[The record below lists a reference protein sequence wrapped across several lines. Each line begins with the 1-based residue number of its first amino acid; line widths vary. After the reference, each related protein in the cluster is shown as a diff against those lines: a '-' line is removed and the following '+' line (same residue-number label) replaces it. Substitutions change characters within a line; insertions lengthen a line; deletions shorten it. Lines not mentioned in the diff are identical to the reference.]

1 MGGCGGDFQGP
12 LLSFKLGSFGLV
24 NNGWP
29 LLVGKN
35 EMSPQNA
42 MYPLVL
48 PCGRRCRGHFHV
60 EDPLPRK
67 REKPGGALEDIT
79 HVKIYTYRTYSMVLQ
94 IPDCILTWL
103 A

>member
-1 MGGCGGDFQGP
+1 MQLINLTTQTTRHQFANDDFSGVSS
-12 LLSFKLGSFGLV
+12 LGLKENLCKCFK
-24 NNGWP
+24 GWP

-79 HVKIYTYRTYSMVLQ
+79 HLNIH
-94 IPDCILTWL
+94 I
-103 A
+103 